1 MPHAATVVND
11 AVQPRRAAMLAIGTA
26 NPPNSLSQEEY
37 TNWYFRVTN
46 SDHLT
51 NLKDKM
57 KKICK
62 FLITKC
68 SCVATE
74 LAVRDQPSLDARQ
87 DILATVVPELAAAAA
102 ARAIAE
108 WGRPASDVTHLV
120 FTTYSGVRMP
130 GGDLR
135 LASLLGLRRS
145 VQRTSMYFHGC
156 SAAAALRVAKDL
168 AENNPGARVLVVSA
182 ELSLTLFRAP
192 QDGHVDTV
200 VGQALFGDG
209 AGAVI
214 VGAGGDER
222 QVFEMVSAAQTV
234 LPDSEG
240 AAEGQLNASGL
251 VFRPSF
257 ELPAMV
263 RDNVEQCLAEGV
275 GKHVAHGGWND
286 LFWAVH
292 PGGRKI
298 LDVVEERLAL
308 APGKLDASRRVLS
321 EYGNMSGA
329 SIIFVLDELRR
340 RGDMPPGGL
349 GVMLG
354 IGPGISIEMMLLRVA
369 AA

>member
-1 MPHAATVVND
+1 
-11 AVQPRRAAMLAIGTA
+11 
-26 NPPNSLSQEEY
+26 
-37 TNWYFRVTN
+37 
-46 SDHLT
+46 
-51 NLKDKM
+51 
-57 KKICK
+57 
-62 FLITKC
+62 
-68 SCVATE
+68 
-74 LAVRDQPSLDARQ
+74 
-87 DILATVVPELAAAAA
+87 
-102 ARAIAE
+102 
-108 WGRPASDVTHLV
+108 
-120 FTTYSGVRMP
+120 VRMP

-222 QVFEMVSAAQTV
+222 Q
-234 LPDSEG
+234 
-240 AAEGQLNASGL
+240 
-251 VFRPSF
+251 
-257 ELPAMV
+257 LPAMV